1 LDKTIDYALKVTLP
15 EKLARSGITS
25 LEGTIGGT
33 FTSPKIKLDA
43 SALAKQAVAGLA
55 DKLLGKTT
63 TDSAGVKTTV
73 SAKENITAKAE
84 EIRATAKAA
93 GDKLIAEAEK
103 QGAALVEKAKNPL
116 LKAGAQATANKLKA
130 EAEKKAAALNAQ
142 AEEEIK
148 KLQGA
153 E

>member
-1 LDKTIDYALKVTLP
+1 
-15 EKLARSGITS
+15 
-25 LEGTIGGT
+25 
-33 FTSPKIKLDA
+33 
-43 SALAKQAVAGLA
+43 
-55 DKLLGKTT
+55 
-63 TDSAGVKTTV
+63 
-73 SAKENITAKAE
+73 
-84 EIRATAKAA
+84 
-93 GDKLIAEAEK
+93 
-103 QGAALVEKAKNPL
+103 LVEKAKNPL